1 MDLFETPELIPQRLQ
16 NLFAK
21 LDDVSTYAQCE
32 ALLRRVESMGYT
44 FDYELDAAPYNLRPI
59 ASQDGPVR

>member
-1 MDLFETPELIPQRLQ
+1 MDLFETPELIPQPLQ

-21 LDDVSTYAQCE
+21 FDDVSTYTQCE
-32 ALLRRVESMGYT
+32 ALSRRVESMGYT
-44 FDYELDAAPYNLRPI
+44 FDYELDAQPYNLRPL

>member
-16 NLFAK
+16 TLFATY
-21 LDDVSTYAQCE
+21 DEIATYAQC
-32 ALLRRVESMGYT
+32 ASLLRRVESMGYT
-44 FDYELDAAPYNLRPI
+44 FDYELDAQPYNLRPL